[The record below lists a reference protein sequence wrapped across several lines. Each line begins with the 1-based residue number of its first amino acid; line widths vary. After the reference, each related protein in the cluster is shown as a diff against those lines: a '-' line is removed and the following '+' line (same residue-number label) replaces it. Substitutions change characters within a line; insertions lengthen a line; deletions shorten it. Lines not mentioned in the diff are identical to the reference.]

1 MLNVPIPVLGFA
13 AYSGSGKTT
22 LLKKLLPVLVARGLR
37 VAVVKHAHHAFEV
50 DQPGKDSFE
59 LRKAGAA
66 PMLVASSQRM
76 AMMLDFAQPEQ
87 GPAADPDLAEMIDF
101 LPLHRLDCVLVE
113 GFKAVSFPKIEIHRP
128 ATGKPMIAPEDPN
141 VIAIATNEPE
151 KVRLKLAEGEA
162 GLSQLPLLPMDDP
175 EVVADFVMQAVAA
188 LKKETVDAL

>member
-1 MLNVPIPVLGFA
+1 MLNFPLPVLGFA

-22 LLKKLLPVLVARGLR
+22 LLKKILPLLVQKGLR

-76 AMMLDFAQPEQ
+76 AMMLDFPPV
-87 GPAADPDLAEMIDF
+87 PAAEARDPDLAEMIDF

-113 GFKAVSFPKIEIHRP
+113 GFKEVAFPKIEIWRP
-128 ATGKPMIAPEDPN
+128 ATGKPLIAPGDTRI
-141 VIAIATNEPE
+141 IAIATNEADKLEVIRAEASERVQALPVLDLNDTE
-151 KVRLKLAEGEA
+151 RLAAFIL
-162 GLSQLPLLPMDDP
+162 
-175 EVVADFVMQAVAA
+175 QAVAA
-188 LKKETVDAL
+188 QTEQAAD